1 MTFAAK
7 YAYQLSYFTSSV
19 TNDTK
24 ALLHEAAEK
33 KKSAY
38 QERIL
43 KRAVKVINWFAAF
56 ILLFRLQSLMY
67 AQG

>member
-33 KKSAY
+33 KKVHTKKGF
-38 QERIL
+38 L
-43 KRAVKVINWFAAF
+43 KELSK
-56 ILLFRLQSLMY
+56 L
-67 AQG
+67 